1 MEASG
6 TVWNHLFG
14 TKKYDKVRDL
24 QLCDSKDIVKMVPD
38 ASLLGAQHIR
48 IGLASLSSYIFLKK

>member
-1 MEASG
+1 MEASA
-6 TVWNHLFG
+6 TIWNYLFG
-14 TKKYDKVRDL
+14 TFYDEVRDP
-24 QLCDSKDIVKMVPD
+24 QLCDAKDIVKMVPD